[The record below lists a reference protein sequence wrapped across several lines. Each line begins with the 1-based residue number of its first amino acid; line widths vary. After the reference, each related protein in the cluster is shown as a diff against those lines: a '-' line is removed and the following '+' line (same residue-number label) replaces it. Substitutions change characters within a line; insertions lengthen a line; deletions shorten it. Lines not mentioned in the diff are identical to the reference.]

1 MSYLC
6 YNRYVFDIFLL
17 FKSTEKDREIFVME
31 KVVKFLHALC
41 TLKHRPTCYPPA
53 VLQTRF

>member
-6 YNRYVFDIFLL
+6 YNRYVFDILLL
-17 FKSTEKDREIFVME
+17 FMSAEKDREIFVME
-31 KVVKFLHALC
+31 KIVKFVHALC
-41 TLKHRPTCYPPA
+41 TLKHRPTCYLPA